1 MKAIEINGEIKLF
14 SKYPKNFKHDGLIW
28 ALLDD
33 KQAAKIGFKDV
44 VTPTYN
50 PIIEELSPIKLDGD
64 VYTYDVI
71 EVPFK
76 ETLAEL
82 KANKI
87 DSLKATV
94 GGRLSAT
101 DWYIVR
107 NADTGAEVPQSI
119 KDDRAALRTL
129 SNSIEAEINALSTKK
144 SVVLFEINI

>member
-14 SKYPKNFKHDGLIW
+14 SKYPKNFNHDGITW
-28 ALLDD
+28 TLLSDE
-33 KQAAKIGFKDV
+33 QAAKIGFKDV
-44 VTPTYN
+44 VTPSYDSR
-50 PIIEELSPIKLDGD
+50 IQELSPIKLDGD

-82 KANKI
+82 KSSKVVELKGEVGAKL
-87 DSLKATV
+87 SL
-94 GGRLSAT
+94 T

-119 KDDRAALRTL
+119 KDEREALRTK
-129 SNSIEAEINALSTKK
+129 SDSIEAEINALTTKK
-144 SVVLFEINI
+144 SVVLFEINL